1 MYEIIVYADGMEV
14 TRFTSNDLTD
24 VVLQLDMFRVR
35 DDGSFFMT
43 FHLLVNRK
51 EPTDAVWRE
60 YHDLLYK
67 LMPVAKKMVK
77 METDF

>member
-1 MYEIIVYADGMEV
+1 MLYEIVVYADGMEA

-35 DDGSFFMT
+35 DDGSFTMAFQ
-43 FHLLVNRK
+43 LYVNRK
-51 EPTDAVWRE
+51 VPTNAEWRE

-67 LMPVAKKMVK
+67 MPVAKKMVK

>member
-1 MYEIIVYADGMEV
+1 MYEIVVYADGMEA

-24 VVLQLDMFRVR
+24 AVLQLDMFRVKES
-35 DDGSFFMT
+35 SFTMAFQ
-43 FHLLVNRK
+43 LYVNRK
-51 EPTDAVWRE
+51 EPTDAVWKE